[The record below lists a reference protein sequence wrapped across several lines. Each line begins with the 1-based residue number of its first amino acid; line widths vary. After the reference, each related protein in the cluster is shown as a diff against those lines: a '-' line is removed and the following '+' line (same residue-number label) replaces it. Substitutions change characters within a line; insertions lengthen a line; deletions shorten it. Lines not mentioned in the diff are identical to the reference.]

1 MNTKKIISILT
12 VIALLIGGLFV
23 LTGCEKTDGDNM
35 VGKDIDYASSTAED
49 LLARIKDRNNVTKD
63 EYVWLISTYSNVKI
77 NDDFTLE
84 KNITEEAIKAI
95 DSKAKPSLD
104 TYLPE
109 LLESESAQVRGYGIS
124 LITSITGVSNKNLS
138 LAKDLIKDETDPYV
152 LYKATQALSN
162 EAKDKDVAN
171 FIIKMASNENAK
183 IRTAAA
189 SALANSWSKDV
200 DGAVETVI
208 KLMNDSDINV
218 RKAAC
223 RGAGKLEDES
233 VIEPLVKILNN
244 PDDADVHSSCIDG
257 LVNLW
262 YDYPFFKK
270 TSEKAYNATMDYLKK
285 TPRTEKVPNWSA
297 VGSFKTT
304 STQSSFTE
312 WKQKATY
319 FNTDDVYSV
328 MVDII
333 KDPNANWLGR
343 TSAIDV
349 IKAHCSQEQFN
360 SLKAIVD
367 GLTDSKANLI
377 KSSYENKA
385 K

>member
-1 MNTKKIISILT
+1 MNTKRMISMLIAIVLIIS
-12 VIALLIGGLFV
+12 GLFV

-35 VGKDIDYASSTAED
+35 IGTDIDYASSSADD
-49 LLARIKDRNNVTKD
+49 LLSRIKDKSNVTKD

-77 NDDFTLE
+77 NDDYTLE
-84 KNITEEAIKAI
+84 NNITDEAIKAI

-104 TYLPE
+104 TYLLD
-109 LLESESAQVRGYGIS
+109 LLKSESPQVRGYGIS
-124 LITSITGVSNKNLS
+124 LITSITGVSNKNLE
-138 LAKDLIKDETDPYV
+138 LAKDLIKKEADPYV

-162 EAKDKDVAN
+162 EAKDKEVAS
-171 FIIKMASNENAK
+171 FLIKMAGSDNAK

-189 SALANSWSKDV
+189 SALANSWSKGV
-200 DGAVETVI
+200 DGVVETVI
-208 KLMNDSDINV
+208 KLMNDSDPNV

-223 RGAGKLEDES
+223 KGAGKLEDES

-244 PDDADVHSSCIDG
+244 PDDADIHSSCIDG
-257 LVNLW
+257 LVTLW
-262 YDYPFFKK
+262 YDYPFFEK

-285 TPRTEKVPNWSA
+285 TPRTEKVPNWMA
-297 VGSFKTT
+297 VGSFKTA
-304 STQSSFTE
+304 SIQNSYTE

-319 FNTDDVYSV
+319 FNTDDVYNV

-343 TSAIDV
+343 TAAIDV
-349 IKAHCSQEQFN
+349 IKAHCSQDQFN
-360 SLKAIVD
+360 SLKDIIA
-367 GLTDSKANLI
+367 GLTDSKSNLI
-377 KSSYENKA
+377 QQSFANKN